1 MQRKRER
8 EEKEKKERERKEKRE
23 KREILR
29 MQKRKRMNER
39 GGRVRREKEMVRE
52 NFVFFVCVRERERE
66 REREEASLESERGI
80 RKDKR
85 VRLLIFARPA
95 RFKHSGSPIEMN
107 QNFSMNYISPF
118 KTREGKQLDCFESAN
133 WKSDKW

>member
-8 EEKEKKERERKEKRE
+8 EEKEKKESERKEKRE

-52 NFVFFVCVRERERE
+52 NFVFFVQVAILVCS
-66 REREEASLESERGI
+66 EEIHS
-80 RKDKR
+80 RK
-85 VRLLIFARPA
+85 
-95 RFKHSGSPIEMN
+95 N
-107 QNFSMNYISPF
+107 
-118 KTREGKQLDCFESAN
+118 C
-133 WKSDKW
+133 